1 MSNKLKKIN
10 KKIKYNT
17 ITGIKAKFTNVLM
30 QKGKK
35 TVSEKIVLNTT
46 KFFLKN
52 NSTKQVNFVDLVKSS
67 LVNVSP
73 CVNVILV
80 RRGRKKVPMPYFL
93 KKDLRLHFAVRLLT
107 KISRQGSE
115 HSIKKNLLKE
125 LQETSSVNSK
135 SLASNKCLL
144 AKKQLYQLAQINKSF
159 THYRWF

>member
-1 MSNKLKKIN
+1 MAKKKYINYFKNKNILITGGTGLIGMPLAQMLIDLGAKISIVSLDKKPKLK
-10 KKIKYNT
+10 
-17 ITGIKAKFTNVLM
+17 GKF
-30 QKGKK
+30 K
-35 TVSEKIVLNTT
+35 
-46 KFFLKN
+46 
-52 NSTKQVNFVDLVKSS
+52 
-67 LVNVSP
+67 
-73 CVNVILV
+73 
-80 RRGRKKVPMPYFL
+80 FL